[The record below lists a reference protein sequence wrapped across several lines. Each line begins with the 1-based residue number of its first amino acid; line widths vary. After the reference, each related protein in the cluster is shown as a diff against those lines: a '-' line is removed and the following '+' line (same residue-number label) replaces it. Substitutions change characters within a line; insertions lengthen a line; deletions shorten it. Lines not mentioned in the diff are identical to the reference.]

1 MKSLKLTSTRVWRT
15 YKGGSNIDRFLGNA
29 GAADSHYPED
39 WIASTVMAGSNESR
53 GDNNEGLSEVCGG
66 GYLRDY
72 IKKDPESMLGAG
84 HAKKYGANMGV
95 LVKLLDAG
103 ERLTV
108 QVHPDNQTAKK
119 FFNSDFGKT
128 EAWHFLACRML
139 PGNAG
144 GNELNS
150 TCESDSMGRAYI
162 YLGFKKG
169 ITKER
174 WRRLF
179 ELQDIDGM
187 LDCLHKIPVAAG
199 DTYIVKGGVPHA
211 IGEGCF
217 LAEIQEPTDYT
228 IRMEK
233 TSPSGF
239 AVSDEQCHLGIG
251 FDKMFECFNYDGLDF
266 NQTVQKYRLLSD
278 GRSLINKEHT
288 DKFSLSKLV
297 VEGHQDIDLD
307 GSFKILIVTS
317 GGGELCEQEG
327 TAPLKKGDRFF
338 IPACAEGVGLRGN
351 MEVLVCK
358 GPAV

>member
-84 HAKKYGANMGV
+84 HVKKYGANMGV
-95 LVKLLDAG
+95 L
-103 ERLTV
+103 
-108 QVHPDNQTAKK
+108 
-119 FFNSDFGKT
+119 
-128 EAWHFLACRML
+128 FLACRTL

-150 TCESDSMGRAYI
+150 TGESDSMGRAYI

-187 LDCLHKIPVAAG
+187 LDCLHKIPVTAG

-233 TSPSGF
+233 TSPSGLT
-239 AVSDEQCHLGIG
+239 VSDEQCHLGIG

-266 NQTVQKYRLLSD
+266 DQTVQKYRLLSD

-288 DKFSLSKLV
+288 DKFSLSKLA

-327 TAPLKKGDRFF
+327 TAPLEKGDRFF
-338 IPACAEGVGLRGN
+338 IPACAGDIGLHGN